1 MDFSEWNKQFTTSS
15 LTGFLLKQPNIW
27 YLLLHSEIVVNVFIY
42 FHMLRYHFYSM
53 RTKVISVSRNY
64 WTAMTGSLFF
74 LFWYTC
80 FWWRHA
86 VFYSVRNRR
95 LIVLARQILFSWS
108 MSCLG
113 SFEPTVCAALIFP
126 FRFVWG
132 DRRKR
137 SKRWWLDRRE
147 RKVASSSSSNKK
159 EKLGELSPVQVLYDR
174 WEWLSRCDSIQ
185 SIRWTCMSAI
195 HFTD

>member
-1 MDFSEWNKQFTTSS
+1 MPYLSERNVFVCQQFLSFFVLFSNIKTNKIQLKVGFQRMKQTVHNFIAHWLSLETTQHLIISLIAFWDSS
-15 LTGFLLKQPNIW
+15 L
-27 YLLLHSEIVVNVFIY
+27 VNVFIY

-113 SFEPTVCAALIFP
+113 SFEPTVWASLIFP

-137 SKRWWLDRRE
+137 SRAMMTWPE
-147 RKVASSSSSNKK
+147 RTESSLIIIVK
-159 EKLGELSPVQVLYDR
+159 
-174 WEWLSRCDSIQ
+174 
-185 SIRWTCMSAI
+185 
-195 HFTD
+195 